1 MDGRLQVFSGNGNR
15 QLAIDI
21 MRVLEAPL
29 GRAIIGQWS
38 DGETRVKLDENV
50 RGSDVFAIQSLSH
63 PVNHHLMELLIM
75 IDAIKRASAARVTA
89 VIPYFAYAKQEKK
102 TAGREPISASL
113 VANLLMTAGVDRV
126 VTLDLHSPAIE
137 GFFKVPV
144 DHLRATPMLA
154 ATFRRLDISDLVVV
168 SPDAG
173 GVARAEDFRARA
185 GASLA
190 IASKKRPSPE
200 EAEVLEVVGDVEDK
214 IAVIVD
220 DMISSGSTMMRCA
233 HKLIE
238 RGAREV
244 YAAAVH
250 PILSGDA
257 RALFDA
263 SPIRKLYVTD
273 TLPISDDQKTDRLE
287 VLTVAPL
294 LAEAIMRIHKD
305 LSISAL
311 FN

>member
-1 MDGRLQVFSGNGNR
+1 
-15 QLAIDI
+15 
-21 MRVLEAPL
+21 
-29 GRAIIGQWS
+29 
-38 DGETRVKLDENV
+38 
-50 RGSDVFAIQSLSH
+50 
-63 PVNHHLMELLIM
+63 
-75 IDAIKRASAARVTA
+75 
-89 VIPYFAYAKQEKK
+89 
-102 TAGREPISASL
+102 
-113 VANLLMTAGVDRV
+113 
-126 VTLDLHSPAIE
+126 
-137 GFFKVPV
+137 
-144 DHLRATPMLA
+144 
-154 ATFRRLDISDLVVV
+154 
-168 SPDAG
+168 
-173 GVARAEDFRARA
+173 
-185 GASLA
+185 
-190 IASKKRPSPE
+190 
-200 EAEVLEVVGDVEDK
+200 
-214 IAVIVD
+214 
-220 DMISSGSTMMRCA
+220 MISSGSTMMRCA

-263 SPIRKLYVTD
+263 SPIRRLYVTD